1 MKEVKVMKK
10 RDKLN
15 CQEIKELILKNNLSL
30 SALSESSLRNLIEY
44 EAECL
49 MERETE
55 YDTTFMDLCTN
66 ALIKIQNTTSVPSD
80 EKLKE
85 IGDRAYREYLDANS
99 NQDDSSMPTTILPPR
114 KLARILIAAAIITAL
129 LAVSAIACWNP
140 FSNWFADI
148 HDILNVERDET
159 VGNEHGS
166 LTSDKY
172 NQDFSSI
179 EEMEKALGVDFDI
192 LDTIHSK
199 PISITLTQQGNSKE
213 VWIEYIIDEN
223 KLKFTIHL
231 ENAPYHKK
239 YLDQANLPKQIFSDL
254 EWYITGGE
262 NYQTFISF
270 DDIYIYTI
278 TADSLNTIQKLIEGN

>member
-1 MKEVKVMKK
+1 MKK
-10 RDKLN
+10 RDKLD
-15 CQEIKELILKNNLSL
+15 CQELKELILKNALSL

-49 MERETE
+49 MECETE

-66 ALIKIQNTTSVPSD
+66 ALIKIQNATSVPSD

-85 IGDRAYREYLDANS
+85 IGDRAYRKYLDADS
-99 NQDDSSMPTTILPPR
+99 NQNDFSMPTTALPPR
-114 KLARILIAAAIITAL
+114 KLVRILIVAAIITAIL
-129 LAVSAIACWNP
+129 TVSAIACWNP

-148 HDILNVERDET
+148 HDKLDVKRGEVIE
-159 VGNEHGS
+159 NEHGS
-166 LTSDKY
+166 FTSD
-172 NQDFSSI
+172 NSIQNFSSI

-199 PISITLTQQGNSKE
+199 PISITLTQQGDSKE
-213 VWIEYIIDEN
+213 IWIEYIIDEN

-239 YLDQANLPKQIFSDL
+239 YLDQANLPKQIFCDL

>member
-15 CQEIKELILKNNLSL
+15 CQEIKELILNNSLSL

-85 IGDRAYREYLDANS
+85 IGERAYREYLNEDS
-99 NQDDSSMPTTILPPR
+99 NQNDFSMPTTALPPR
-114 KLARILIAAAIITAL
+114 KLVRILIAAAIITAL
-129 LAVSAIACWNP
+129 LTVSAVACWNP

-148 HDILNVERDET
+148 HDKLDVKHGEIIE
-159 VGNEHGS
+159 NEHGS
-166 LTSDKY
+166 FTSDKY
-172 NQDFSSI
+172 AQSFASI
-179 EEMEKALGVDFDI
+179 AEMEKTLGIEFEV
-192 LDTIHSK
+192 LDA
-199 PISITLTQQGNSKE
+199 ISSTPSSIRLTQLGDKKE
-213 VWIEYIIDEN
+213 IWLEYKINEN
-223 KLKFTIHL
+223 KLKFTIYL
-231 ENAPYHKK
+231 ENAPYYKESLQQTDCDK
-239 YLDQANLPKQIFSDL
+239 ITFCKLD
-254 EWYITGGE
+254 WYV
-262 NYQTFISF
+262 ISQDSVTTIAF
-270 DDIYIYTI
+270 DNDYVYTI
-278 TADSLNTIQKLIEGN
+278 SADSLDTIKTFMKGK